1 VILVGMGRVRASLVN
16 PLVRI
21 AFRLGLPDPGDALLE
36 TTARR
41 TGKPRLTPVC
51 EGLEGETFWLIS
63 ERGRDADWVRDIEAA
78 ARVRVRPRSRRP
90 AAWRTGTAHLLEGD
104 DPRERRRILSR
115 GGSWRRL
122 CLSASAALAVEPLT
136 VRIDLDREVPL

>member
-1 VILVGMGRVRASLVN
+1 MGRVQASVVN

-21 AFRLGLPDPGDALLE
+21 AFSLGIPDPGDALLE

-41 TGKPRLTPVC
+41 TGKRRLTPVC

-78 ARVRVRPRSRRP
+78 AGVRIKPRSRRA
-90 AAWRTGTAHLLEGD
+90 AAWRTGTAHIVEGD
-104 DPRERRRILSR
+104 DPHERRRILSR
-115 GGSWRRL
+115 GRPWRRL
-122 CLSASAALAVEPLT
+122 CLSTSAALAVEPVT
-136 VRIDLDREVPL
+136 VRIDLDREVSP